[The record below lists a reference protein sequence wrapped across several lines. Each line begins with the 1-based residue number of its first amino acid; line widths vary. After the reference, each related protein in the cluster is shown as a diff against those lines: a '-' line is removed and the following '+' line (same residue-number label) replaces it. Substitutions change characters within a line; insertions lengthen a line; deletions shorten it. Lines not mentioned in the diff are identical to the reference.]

1 MKSVQIPYYAVNHS
15 FDVVYRNQGTSSPV
29 IPHTHNALEIYFT
42 LTDLPDVLL
51 NDTVSSIQR
60 GSLIIIPPYTV
71 HQLFNQ
77 SLTVYERY
85 ILSINTIWL
94 SNVFASHPELLQY
107 AYPAGHPR
115 IITLSDDEQAVLC
128 GYLQQFI
135 RNHKQVSL
143 HTYTDF
149 FILLDQINTMVSKS
163 DKQVYPTQLTI
174 SKSQE
179 MVNQIIAYLNE
190 HILETLTLASIAD
203 HFYMNKDYL
212 ARLFK
217 KHTHSTIGHYIAM
230 QKISMAQGLLTD
242 GLTVAQVQEKM
253 GFSSYAYFFQFFKKM
268 TGISPS
274 HYRSNVFKPL
284 QKGY

>member
-1 MKSVQIPYYAVNHS
+1 MKSTNIPYFGVKHS
-15 FDVVYRNQGTSSPV
+15 FEVVYRNQGTSSPV

-51 NDTVSSIQR
+51 NDTVSSIKK
-60 GSLIIIPPYTV
+60 GALIIIPPYTV

-77 SLTVYERY
+77 SLTAYERY
-85 ILSINTIWL
+85 ILSVNMTWL
-94 SNVFASHPELLQY
+94 SNVFVSTPELLQY
-107 AYPAGHPR
+107 TNPSSQPL
-115 IITLSDDEQAVLC
+115 IIALSNNEQAILC
-128 GYLQQFI
+128 ENLQQFI
-135 RNHKQVSL
+135 RKHKQISL

-149 FILLDQINTMVSKS
+149 FCLLEQINALASKS
-163 DKQVYPTQLTI
+163 EKQSSSTQLTI
-174 SKSQE
+174 SQSQE
-179 MVNQIIAYLNE
+179 MVNQFIAYINE
-190 HILETLTLASIAD
+190 HIRESITLTEIAA

-230 QKISMAQGLLTD
+230 QKISLAQGLLAD

-253 GFSSYAYFFQFFKKM
+253 GFSSYAYFFKFFKKM

-274 HYRSNVFKPL
+274 HYRNNLLEPMH
-284 QKGY
+284 KGY